1 MTLTISDKNSSA
13 QCLEAP
19 QGPFL
24 ANFETT
30 SSELGQERTHIRCY
44 EDILLTVNYHKI
56 CQNKLIIKRV
66 TT

>member
-56 CQNKLIIKRV
+56 C
-66 TT
+66 